1 MNHLSEYEKMPSG
14 LKELVPDELTFYR
27 LNKLDWVVT
36 EKVHGANFRFIYQ
49 DKKLQFGKRKELLSW
64 TDDFFGFQTMVV
76 RLERQIIEL
85 LEQVQLE
92 YNSKKIIVY
101 GELFGGTYPHSGV
114 PVNSNISAIQTGIF
128 YSPNIEFYAFD
139 ISIENENPSVKC
151 YLDYQKALSYFEN
164 FNILHA
170 SPLKLGKLSEVLNFD
185 LRMETTIPQYL
196 NLPAINGNF
205 IEGIV
210 IKPFNYSPTALF
222 EIRPIIKIKNPEF
235 EENRKFHQAQKW
247 SYKTNIVSFSQDLDF
262 LLDYLRNY
270 ITENRLRMCWGIE
283 NIGDRINFVVTKLQR
298 CEQTVF
304 ETDRSPMGGNFVF
317 FRFKTKK
324 KIRPSRSHECFTFH
338 SSHWLSMA
346 EFAVQLA

>member
-1 MNHLSEYEKMPSG
+1 MNHLSEYEKMASG
-14 LKELVPDELTFYR
+14 LKELVSDELTFNR

-92 YNSKKIIVY
+92 YNSTKIIVY

-114 PVNSNISAIQTGIF
+114 PVNSSVSAIQTGIF

-139 ISIENENPSVKC
+139 ISIENENPSLKC
-151 YLDYQKALSYFEN
+151 YLDYQKALPYFEN

-170 SPLKLGKLSEVLNFD
+170 RPLKLGKLSEVLNFD

-247 SYKTNIVSFSQDLDF
+247 SYKTKMVSFSQDLDF
-262 LLDYLRNY
+262 LLDDLRNY
-270 ITENRLRMCWGIE
+270 ITENRLNNAVSKIGALSSKDLGRMRMIE
-283 NIGDRINFVVTKLQR
+283 KEFLEDVFIDFNNYNGQILKELDDEQNKWIMERVKADILQLISIVTSKNN
-298 CEQTVF
+298 
-304 ETDRSPMGGNFVF
+304 RSG
-317 FRFKTKK
+317 
-324 KIRPSRSHECFTFH
+324 
-338 SSHWLSMA
+338 
-346 EFAVQLA
+346 